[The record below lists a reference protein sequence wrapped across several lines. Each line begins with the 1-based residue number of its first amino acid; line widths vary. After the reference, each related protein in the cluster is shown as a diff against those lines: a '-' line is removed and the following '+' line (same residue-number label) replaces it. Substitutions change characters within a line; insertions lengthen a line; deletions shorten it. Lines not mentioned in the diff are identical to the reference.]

1 MRFMLDT
8 CAFIDAATDFERLGR
23 DVRSI
28 IEDADNEICVS
39 IETVREVIQKYKT
52 REVWGDKWKEAEDIL
67 RSIHEEMYFTVL
79 PIDERTVQT
88 YASLDLNTAEGH
100 KDPFDHIIIA
110 HALTMRMPLVSRD
123 HKFGFYRR
131 QGLDLIYYGRQPLA

>member
-1 MRFMLDT
+1 MLDT
-8 CAFIDAATDFERLGR
+8 CAFIDAATDIERLND
-23 DVRSI
+23 DVRAI
-28 IEDADNEICVS
+28 IEDYDNEICVS

-52 REVWGDKWKEAEDIL
+52 REVWGDKWRNAEDIL
-67 RSIHEEMYFTVL
+67 PSIHELMFFTVL

-88 YASLDLNTAEGH
+88 YACLDLNTAEEH
-100 KDPFDHIIIA
+100 KDPFDHIIIS
-110 HALTMRMPLVSRD
+110 HAMTMRMPLISRD